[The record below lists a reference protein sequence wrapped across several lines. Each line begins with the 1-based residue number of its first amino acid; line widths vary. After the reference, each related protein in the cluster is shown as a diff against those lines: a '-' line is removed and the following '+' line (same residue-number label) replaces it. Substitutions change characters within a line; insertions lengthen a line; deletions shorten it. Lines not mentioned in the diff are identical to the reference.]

1 MKFASFDRVIS
12 PEVGACIAGYGVN
25 QHSVCKADDLHAI
38 GLLVDDGA
46 RRVLIVAFDLLG
58 LDHWFSR
65 GLREKCA
72 ALLGIPVE
80 CVLFTCT
87 HTHSGP
93 ESRTQGKSVELL
105 DKPYLDMLD
114 ATVCDAVANI
124 GELRDCKVAYYSV
137 QVDENRNR
145 RYVAADNRA
154 SFLPW
159 RKEMT
164 RLADGIA
171 DKELGCLYLL
181 DTETYDR
188 PLFVIGNYAAHPL
201 AGHAPGIGGLRI
213 SADFPGAFRDYI
225 KAETGADAMFI
236 TGAAGDLVPKDDELG
251 MDSVRRMGVNL
262 AKAAIMGLVDAQ
274 RNPARF
280 FLENPPVGGMSKMM
294 TSRKRNKCRGCL
306 TPEHDAGD
314 TVDLELQAVAIGD
327 VCFVGVPGE
336 LCNEYG
342 LEIKWHSPFRKAFVA
357 YCATAY
363 LWYIGQTNLVVAG
376 GYEGD
381 CQIFT
386 TRDSV
391 RFLQTA
397 VGAMSDLR
405 DSLFPEDAAK
415 DEPYPDFVVRP
426 LVDIPKNGL

>member
-1 MKFASFDRVIS
+1 MKFATFDRIIS
-12 PEVGACIAGYGVN
+12 PEVGVRIAGYGID
-25 QHSVCKADDLHAI
+25 QFSVCKADDLHAV
-38 GLLVDDGA
+38 GLLADDGT

-58 LDHWFSR
+58 LDRSYIR
-65 GLREKCA
+65 QLRRKCA
-72 ALLGIPVE
+72 DILGIPFE
-80 CVLFTCT
+80 CVMFSCT

-93 ESRTQGKSVELL
+93 ESRTPGKLVEKLNTAFL
-105 DKPYLDMLD
+105 EKLD
-114 ATVCDAVANI
+114 ATVCDAVSNF
-124 GELRDCKVAYYSV
+124 GELRDCKVAFYSI

-145 RYVAADNRA
+145 RYVTADNHA
-154 SFLPW
+154 SFLPH

-181 DTETYDR
+181 DPKTYD

-225 KAETGADAMFI
+225 KSETGADAMFI
-236 TGAAGDLVPKDDELG
+236 NGAAGDLVPKDDELG
-251 MDSVRRMGVNL
+251 MDAVRRMGVNL
-262 AKAAIMGLVDAQ
+262 AKAAIMGIIDAQ

-280 FLENPPVGGMSKMM
+280 IMEDPPVGGIGKTM
-294 TSRKRNKCRGCL
+294 TSRKRNRCKDRLIAEYG
-306 TPEHDAGD
+306 EGE

-327 VCFVGVPGE
+327 VCLVGVPGE
-336 LCNEYG
+336 LCNEFG

-357 YCATAY
+357 YCSTAY
-363 LWYIGQTNLVVAG
+363 LEYICQTNLVVAG

-381 CQIFT
+381 CLAFT
-386 TRDSV
+386 TRDAV

-397 VGAMSDLR
+397 ADAMFDLR

>member
-1 MKFASFDRVIS
+1 MKFASFDRIIS
-12 PEVGACIAGYGVN
+12 PEIGACVAGYGIED
-25 QHSVCKADDLHAI
+25 HSVCKADDLHAI
-38 GLLVDDGA
+38 GLLADDGT
-46 RRVLIVAFDLLG
+46 RKVLIVAFDLLG

-72 ALLGIPVE
+72 AILGIPAE
-80 CVLFTCT
+80 CVLFSCT

-93 ESRTQGKSVELL
+93 ETRTQGKAVERLNKDYL
-105 DKPYLDMLD
+105 DKLD
-114 ATVCDAVANI
+114 ATICDAVANI
-124 GELRDCKVAYYSV
+124 GELRPCRVAYYSI

-145 RYVAADNRA
+145 RYVTADNCA
-154 SFLPW
+154 SFLPH

-164 RLADGIA
+164 RIADGIA
-171 DKELGCLYLL
+171 DKELGCLFLL
-181 DTETYDR
+181 SPTSSE

-225 KAETGADAMFI
+225 KSETGADAMFI

-251 MDSVRRMGVNL
+251 MDAVRRMGVNL
-262 AKAAIMGLVDAQ
+262 AKAAIMGLIDAQ

-280 FLENPPVGGMSKMM
+280 IMKDPPVGGMSKIM
-294 TSRKRNKCRGCL
+294 TSRKRNKCRGHL
-306 TPEHDAGD
+306 TAEHDAGD
-314 TVDLELQAVAIGD
+314 TVDMELQVVGIGD

-342 LEIKWHSPFRKAFVA
+342 LEIKWQSPFRKAFIA
-357 YCATAY
+357 YCSTAY
-363 LWYIGQTNLVVAG
+363 LWYICQTNLVVSG

-397 VGAMSDLR
+397 ADAMFDLR

-415 DEPYPDFVVRP
+415 EEPYPDFVIRP
-426 LVDIPKNGL
+426 LIDIPKNR

>member
-1 MKFASFDRVIS
+1 MKFATFDRIIS
-12 PEVGACIAGYGVN
+12 PEVGARIAGYGID
-25 QHSVCKADDLHAI
+25 QFSVCKADDLHAI
-38 GLLVDDGA
+38 GLLADDGTH
-46 RRVLIVAFDLLG
+46 RILIVAFDLLG
-58 LDHWFSR
+58 LDRSYIR
-65 GLREKCA
+65 QLRQKCA
-72 ALLGIPVE
+72 DILGIPFA
-80 CVLFTCT
+80 CVMFSCT

-93 ESRTQGKSVELL
+93 ESRTLGKLVEKRNTAFLE
-105 DKPYLDMLD
+105 KLD
-114 ATVCDAVANI
+114 ATICDAVSNI
-124 GELRDCKVAYYSV
+124 GELRDCKVAFYSI

-145 RYVAADNRA
+145 RYVTADNRA
-154 SFLPW
+154 SFLPH

-181 DTETYDR
+181 DPKTYD

-225 KAETGADAMFI
+225 KSETGADAMFI

-262 AKAAIMGLVDAQ
+262 AKAAIMGLIDAQ

-280 FLENPPVGGMSKMM
+280 MMKDPPVGGLSKTM
-294 TSRKRNKCRGCL
+294 TSRKRNKCKGHL
-306 TPEHDAGD
+306 TAEHDAGD
-314 TVDLELQAVAIGD
+314 TVDMELQVIGIGD

-342 LEIKWHSPFRKAFVA
+342 LEIKWQSPFRKAFIA
-357 YCATAY
+357 YCSTAY
-363 LWYIGQTNLVVAG
+363 LWYICQTNLVVAG

-397 VGAMSDLR
+397 ADAMFDLR

-415 DEPYPDFVVRP
+415 DEPFPDFVIRP
-426 LVDIPKNGL
+426 LVDIPKNR

>member
-1 MKFASFDRVIS
+1 MKFATFDRIIS
-12 PEVGACIAGYGVN
+12 PEVGACIAGYWFD
-25 QHSVCKADDLHAI
+25 QRSVCKADDLHAV
-38 GLLVDDGA
+38 GLLADDGT
-46 RRVLIVAFDLLG
+46 RRILIVSFDLLA
-58 LDHWFSR
+58 LDRWFIDALR
-65 GLREKCA
+65 GKCA
-72 ALLGIPVE
+72 SILGIPAA
-80 CVLFTCT
+80 CVMFTCT

-93 ESRTQGKSVELL
+93 HTLTEGKRVEKLNKAYL
-105 DKPYLDMLD
+105 DKLD
-114 ATVCDAVANI
+114 AIVCDAVSNI
-124 GELRDCKVAYYSV
+124 GEMRDCRVAFYSI

-145 RYVAADNRA
+145 RYVTADNRA
-154 SFLPW
+154 SFLPH

-164 RLADGIA
+164 RIADGIA

-181 DTETYDR
+181 DPETYD
-188 PLFVIGNYAAHPL
+188 PLFVVGNYAAHPL

-213 SADFPGAFRDYI
+213 SADFPGAFRDYV
-225 KAETGADAMFI
+225 KSETGADAMFI

-251 MDSVRRMGVNL
+251 MDAVRRTGVNL
-262 AKAAIMGLVDAQ
+262 AKAAIMGIIDAQ

-280 FLENPPVGGMSKMM
+280 IMENPPVGGIGKTM
-294 TSRKRNKCRGCL
+294 TTRKRAKFKGLL
-306 TPEHDAGD
+306 TAEYEEGE
-314 TVDLELQAVAIGD
+314 TVDIELQVVAIGD

-357 YCATAY
+357 YCSTAY
-363 LWYIGQTNLVVAG
+363 LWYICQTNLVVAG

-381 CQIFT
+381 SQVFT

-397 VGAMSDLR
+397 ADAMFDLR

-415 DEPYPDFVVRP
+415 DEPYPDFVIRP
-426 LVDIPKNGL
+426 LVDIPKNRE

>member
-1 MKFASFDRVIS
+1 MKFATFDRIIS
-12 PEVGACIAGYGVN
+12 PEIGACIAGYGID

-38 GLLVDDGA
+38 GLLADDGA

-58 LDHWFSR
+58 LDHWYSR
-65 GLREKCA
+65 ALREKCA
-72 ALLGIPVE
+72 AILGIPVSN
-80 CVLFTCT
+80 VMFTCT

-93 ESRTQGKSVELL
+93 ESRTQGKSVERL
-105 DKPYLDMLD
+105 DKDFLDKLD
-114 ATVCDAVANI
+114 ATVREAVSSF
-124 GELRDCKVAYYSV
+124 GELRPCRVAYYSI

-145 RYVAADNRA
+145 RYVTADNCA
-154 SFLPW
+154 SFLPH

-164 RLADGIA
+164 RIADGIA
-171 DKELGCLYLL
+171 DKELGCLFLL
-181 DTETYDR
+181 AEKSGE

-201 AGHAPGIGGLRI
+201 ASHAPGIGGLRI
-213 SADFPGAFRDYI
+213 SADYPGAFRDYI
-225 KAETGADAMFI
+225 KSETGADAMFI
-236 TGAAGDLVPKDDELG
+236 TGAAGDLVPKEDELG
-251 MDSVRRMGVNL
+251 LDASRRMGVNL
-262 AKAAIMGLVDAQ
+262 AKAAIMGLIDAQ

-280 FLENPPVGGMSKMM
+280 IMKDPPVGGVSKTM
-294 TSRKRNKCRGCL
+294 TSRKRNKCRGHL
-306 TPEHDAGD
+306 TAEHDAGD
-314 TVDLELQAVAIGD
+314 TVELELQAVGIGD

-342 LEIKWHSPFRKAFVA
+342 LEVKWHSPFRKAFIA
-357 YCATAY
+357 YCSTAY
-363 LWYIGQTNLVVAG
+363 LWYICQTNLVVAG

-397 VGAMSDLR
+397 ADAMFALR
-405 DSLFPEDAAK
+405 DEIFPDDAAK

-426 LVDIPKNGL
+426 LIDIPKNR